1 MPTRNDVVTLAH
13 RLIGVLSADEVPTA
27 DQDAYAGD
35 VLDAV
40 FDELSASQGLLIA
53 WTLDETPR
61 KALMGLAETLAS
73 EIAPHYGLSFKPRS
87 AGIARLRAALVSD
100 DRVAANDYADAVVL
114 TQGQPGYFTYAL
126 FPVSTNLTGA
136 TVTFSMRDEDGNP
149 VIDGAA
155 ATIVTYTGTPTVRYD
170 FTAADTKNVGR
181 YRGDFLVTYSD
192 ASTEVFPTL
201 VKIPVVITDPSGGS
215 QDLLDP
221 IGEYF

>member
-1 MPTRNDVVTLAH
+1 
-13 RLIGVLSADEVPTA
+13 
-27 DQDAYAGD
+27 
-35 VLDAV
+35 
-40 FDELSASQGLLIA
+40 
-53 WTLDETPR
+53 
-61 KALMGLAETLAS
+61 
-73 EIAPHYGLSFKPRS
+73 
-87 AGIARLRAALVSD
+87 
-100 DRVAANDYADAVVL
+100 
-114 TQGQPGYFTYAL
+114 
-126 FPVSTNLTGA
+126 
-136 TVTFSMRDEDGNP
+136 MRDEDGNP

-170 FTAADTKNVGR
+170 FTATDTKNVGR